1 MTRCYPGG
9 AMDVIRGTWKWGVTT
24 LLAAGFVAG
33 AIGLTVSGSSS
44 GEQPPIAPTLVPAIT
59 EVPVLAITEIP
70 VPLVTEVPVPVVT
83 EVLVPVVT
91 EVLVPVVTEV
101 PVLLPPPQCATQQ
114 DIDNTLAWLE
124 EARATHVVWADYL
137 DTHQLQDPLAKQGL
151 GTADY
156 HRLWVARYTTM
167 IGVAQAIQGIC

>member
-1 MTRCYPGG
+1 ME
-9 AMDVIRGTWKWGVTT
+9 VNRGTWKWGATT

-33 AIGLTVSGSSS
+33 AIGLTLSGSSS

-70 VPLVTEVPVPVVT
+70 VPVVTEVP
-83 EVLVPVVT
+83 VPVVT

-137 DTHQLQDPLAKQGL
+137 DTHELQDPLAKQGL

-156 HRLWVARYTTM
+156 HRLWVAQYTTM